1 MLMRAVVQR
10 VSSAA
15 VLSDGVLTG
24 AIDKGLLIL
33 LGVEVGDTQEE
44 LEWLVRKIS
53 GLRIFSDEEGL
64 MNKDLADVNGRC
76 LVISQFTLLAS
87 TKKGKRPSYIRS
99 ARPEE
104 AIPLFETFVKT
115 LALETKTEV
124 ATGVFGADMKVSLV
138 NDGPVTISIDTRLK
152 E

>member
-1 MLMRAVVQR
+1 MRAIIQR
-10 VSSAA
+10 VSSAS
-15 VLSDGVLTG
+15 VISDGVLTG
-24 AIDKGLLIL
+24 EIGRGLLIL
-33 LGVEVGDTQEE
+33 LGVEVGDTKDE
-44 LEWLVRKIS
+44 LDWLVRKIA

-64 MNKDLADVNGRC
+64 MNKDLSDVSGQC

-104 AIPLFETFVKT
+104 AVPLYETFVKT
-115 LALETKTEV
+115 LAMETKTAV
-124 ATGVFGADMKVSLV
+124 PTGVFGADMQVSLV

>member
-1 MLMRAVVQR
+1 MRAIIQR
-10 VSSAA
+10 VSSAS
-15 VLSDGVLTG
+15 VISDGVPTG
-24 AIDKGLLIL
+24 AIEQGLLIL

-44 LEWLVRKIS
+44 LTWLVNKVA
-53 GLRIFSDEEGL
+53 GLRIFSDAEGL
-64 MNKDLADVNGRC
+64 MNLDLAGVNGKC

-104 AIPLFETFVKT
+104 AIPLYETFVKT
-115 LALETKTEV
+115 LAAVTDTEV

>member
-1 MLMRAVVQR
+1 MRAVLQR
-10 VSSAA
+10 VSSAS
-15 VLSDGVLTG
+15 VVSDGVPTG
-24 AIDKGLLIL
+24 AIEQGFLIL
-33 LGVEVGDTQEE
+33 LGIEVGDTQQE
-44 LEWLVRKIS
+44 LDWLVRKIA
-53 GLRIFSDEEGL
+53 GLRIFSDPEGL
-64 MNKDLADVNGRC
+64 MNLDLADVNGRC

-104 AIPLFETFVKT
+104 AIPLYETFVKT
-115 LALETKTEV
+115 LALHTNTEV

-138 NDGPVTISIDTRLK
+138 NDGPVTITIDTRLK

>member
-1 MLMRAVVQR
+1 MRAILQR
-10 VSSAA
+10 VTSAS
-15 VLSDGVLTG
+15 VLSDGVPTG

-33 LGVEVGDTQEE
+33 LGVEVGDTIEE
-44 LEWLVRKIS
+44 LEWLVRKIA

-64 MNKDLADVNGRC
+64 MNLDLADVGGQC

-87 TKKGKRPSYIRS
+87 TRKGKRPSYIRS

-104 AIPLFETFVKT
+104 AIPLYESFVKA
-115 LALETKTEV
+115 LAAQTDTPV

-138 NDGPVTISIDTRLK
+138 NDGPVTITIDTRLK